1 MALQGITFSEC
12 LKFELR
18 RYKQVGLLNI
28 ILGLLQVFLF
38 FKYGPL
44 IASFFQPLLLKL
56 NLPEGWTQF
65 VYIMI
70 FHEFLWLIINGIW
83 CFMYLT
89 KFKFFED
96 CKIHK
101 DEPLAW
107 DTPAW
112 KDEILP
118 ITKKYLFVNHF
129 IMIPCL
135 MIPNIIFNKA
145 TNDIMNY
152 REVSLWE
159 QIIQIAFFI
168 LMDDFIFFHSHWLL
182 HANKWMYQKIHKIHH
197 TYKHTMSFAA
207 EMSHPLEF
215 FLANILSVS
224 AGNMILG
231 KRVAF
236 QTSVMWIFYKLYS
249 STLGHSGYSF
259 AWSFHSLIPF
269 TTCKDFHEYHHL
281 LFTGNYGN
289 VFSIYDYL
297 FKTVNPTYKK
307 EIIYGEVGK
316 SGKKTID
323 NVDNNNNSSNIS
335 ERKTEKA
342 E

>member
-18 RYKQVGLLNI
+18 RYKQVGLFNI
-28 ILGLLQVFLF
+28 IMGLLQVFLF
-38 FKYGPL
+38 FKYGSS
-44 IASFFQPLLLKL
+44 IALFFQPIFLNL
-56 NLPEGWTQF
+56 NLPEGLTQF
-65 VYIMI
+65 VYMI
-70 FHEFLWLIINGIW
+70 TLHETLWLIFNGIW
-83 CFMYLT
+83 CCLYLT
-89 KFKFFED
+89 KFKFFQD

-101 DEPLAW
+101 NEPLAW

-112 KDEILP
+112 KEEIWPL
-118 ITKKYLFVNHF
+118 TKRTLMINHF
-129 IMIPCL
+129 IMIPSL
-135 MIPNIIFNKA
+135 MIPNIVFNKA

-152 REVSLWE
+152 RDPSLYE
-159 QIIQIAFFI
+159 QITQFIFFI
-168 LMDDFIFFHSHWLL
+168 LVDDFIFFHSHWLL
-182 HANKWMYQKIHKIHH
+182 HANKWMYQKIHKVHH
-197 TYKHTMSFAA
+197 AYKHTMSFAA
-207 EMSHPLEF
+207 EMAHPLEF
-215 FLANILSVS
+215 LIANVVSVS
-224 AGNMILG
+224 LGSMILG

-236 QTSVMWIFYKLYS
+236 QTHFMWIFYKLYS

-259 AWSFHSLIPF
+259 GWSFHSLIPF

-307 EIIYGEVGK
+307 EVIREEIT
-316 SGKKTID
+316 GKKAID
-323 NVDNNNNSSNIS
+323 CDNDTAADADA
-335 ERKTEKA
+335 KTEKV